1 MELAL
6 DRDEARRIAV
16 RAQRLAASRPA
27 VSPPAASP
35 SAASPSEGLVQ
46 LVEHLTFL
54 QLDPTAAIAPSA
66 DLIAYT
72 RLGPSYAPEQLTA
85 AIERDR
91 ALYELKAQDD
101 PVQPPFAMVRPVSDL
116 ELNLDRMAA
125 GPAHG
130 GWRAWLEANA
140 RFRGEVLA
148 RLRDAGP
155 LPSKDI
161 PDTAEVPWAST
172 GWTHAKNVTL
182 MLELLQSVG
191 QVAVAGRV
199 GRQRTWD
206 LAERVYP
213 AAIRIVPEAEAAPLR
228 DERRLRALGIARP
241 QLVGGAGVPARV
253 EGSARE
259 WRVDPEAVGLPFAG
273 RTALLSPFD
282 RLIHDRVRS
291 QELFGFEYLLEMYKP
306 AAKRRWGYF
315 ALPILHGDRLV
326 GKLDATADR
335 TAGVLRVDAVHEDEP
350 LGSAARDDI
359 EREIEGLAGWLGLRM
374 ERRRG

>member
-1 MELAL
+1 MEIAL
-6 DRDEARRIAV
+6 DRDHARRIAV
-16 RAQRLAASRPA
+16 RAQRLDAERPNA
-27 VSPPAASP
+27 
-35 SAASPSEGLVQ
+35 LVP

-72 RLGPSYAPEQLTA
+72 RLGPDYRPEQLQA
-85 AIERDR
+85 AVERDR
-91 ALYELKAQDD
+91 LLYEVKAQDD

-116 ELNLDRMAA
+116 ALNLDRMAA
-125 GPAHG
+125 GPVHA
-130 GWRAWLEANA
+130 GWKAWLAANP
-140 RFRGEVLA
+140 RFRRDVLD

-155 LPSKDI
+155 LLSKDI
-161 PDTAEVPWAST
+161 PDTAEVPWSST
-172 GWTHAKNVTL
+172 GWTHQKNVTL
-182 MLELLQSVG
+182 LLELLQGVG
-191 QVAVAGRV
+191 EVAVAGRI

-213 AAIRIVPEAEAAPLR
+213 PDIVIVPEAEAAGRR

-241 QLVGGAGVPARV
+241 QLVGEAGVAARV
-253 EGSARE
+253 DGSERS
-259 WRVDPEAVGLPFAG
+259 WRVDPDAIGLPFAG

-291 QELFGFEYLLEMYKP
+291 EELFGFEYLLEMYKP

-315 ALPILHGDRLV
+315 ALPILHHDRLV

-335 TAGVLRVDAVHEDEP
+335 KARVLRVDAVHEDEP
-350 LGSAARDDI
+350 LDRSARDDV
-359 EREIEGLAGWLGLRM
+359 EQAIEGLADWLGLTV
-374 ERRRG
+374 ERG